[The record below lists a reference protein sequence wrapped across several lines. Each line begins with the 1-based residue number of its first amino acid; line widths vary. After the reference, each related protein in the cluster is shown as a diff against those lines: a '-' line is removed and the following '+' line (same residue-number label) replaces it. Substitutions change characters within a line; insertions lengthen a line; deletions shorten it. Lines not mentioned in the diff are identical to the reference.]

1 MDSRELVRPANV
13 KGCYFHNI
21 TNTLFPFGGLGGQG
35 ITQQDGAYS
44 WLCSEI
50 PARSAQGSRGGLE
63 AGTSISCLQGKCPAT
78 VAPLWTSFLAL
89 ILFSSL
95 QRIVLQFNI
104 NKNVNNKYPPHY
116 QIVNFVSPRS
126 TPACS
131 ARFLKVPGCSI
142 VSQYPEQK
150 MGICSL
156 SCNQG
161 LH

>member
-1 MDSRELVRPANV
+1 MRPANV
-13 KGCYFHNI
+13 KGCYFRNI
-21 TNTLFPFGGLGGQG
+21 TNTLFPFGGQGTTLSRMGLTLG
-35 ITQQDGAYS
+35 
-44 WLCSEI
+44 
-50 PARSAQGSRGGLE
+50 SAQRFLLE
-63 AGTSISCLQGKCPAT
+63 VPRVPEGDLRLAPAL
-78 VAPLWTSFLAL
+78 AACKASALPLLHLSVPSFLAL
-89 ILFSSL
+89 ILLSSL

-131 ARFLKVPGCSI
+131 ARFLKVPGCI

-156 SCNQG
+156 SCSQG